1 MARYTGPVCS
11 LCRTEQKKLFLKGDR
26 CKSDKCPL
34 NKKRGAPGKD
44 PKARIGKRSEY
55 ALQLREKQKLK
66 RTYCMLE
73 KQFHLTFDDA
83 HRMPGI
89 TGENLIKLL
98 ECRFDNVVYR
108 MHFASSRNQ
117 ARQLVSHGHFLV
129 NGKKVNIP
137 SYRIKPGD
145 VIEVKEASKK
155 VATILDALN
164 EVLQR
169 YSGSVIQEIIRSA
182 VLGTELPQGVK
193 KNVSSGLKASINFM
207 FFSCRQRVAEFFHPT
222 EKNKVKPDNGDIAD
236 RSYFT
241 FQIEQPVDKTVD
253 FAISVKASATYKIS
267 SLDGC
272 SKEIKSSDTG
282 LLEFKGLSPGEYR
295 ISLQNSKNL

>member
-1 MARYTGPVCS
+1 MARYTGPVCR

-66 RTYCMLE
+66 RSYCMLE
-73 KQFHLTFDDA
+73 KQFHQTFDDA

-108 MHFASSRNQ
+108 MHFATSRNQ

-155 VATILDALN
+155 VVSILDALK
-164 EVLQR
+164 EVNKSGNYPWINLDIDAQKGTFVAYPER
-169 YSGSVIQEIIRSA
+169 AEVTDLADIKEQLVVELYS
-182 VLGTELPQGVK
+182 K
-193 KNVSSGLKASINFM
+193 
-207 FFSCRQRVAEFFHPT
+207 
-222 EKNKVKPDNGDIAD
+222 
-236 RSYFT
+236 
-241 FQIEQPVDKTVD
+241 
-253 FAISVKASATYKIS
+253 
-267 SLDGC
+267 
-272 SKEIKSSDTG
+272 
-282 LLEFKGLSPGEYR
+282 
-295 ISLQNSKNL
+295 